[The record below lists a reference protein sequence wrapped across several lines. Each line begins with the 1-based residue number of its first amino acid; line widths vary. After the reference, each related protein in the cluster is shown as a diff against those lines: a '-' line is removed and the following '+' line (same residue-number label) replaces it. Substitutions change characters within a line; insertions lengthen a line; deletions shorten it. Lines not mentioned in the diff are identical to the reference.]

1 MKNTI
6 FTGAGVAIVTPF
18 NADGSINFDGFA
30 ENLEYQINNG
40 TDAII
45 VCGTTGEAST
55 MTDDEHI
62 ECIRFVVERTKG
74 RLPVIAGTGSNDTRY
89 AAELSK
95 TAQDLGADGLLLVT
109 PYYNKASQKGL
120 VAHFGKI
127 AECVDIPIIL
137 YNIPGRTGVSIDI
150 STYKTLSEFKNI
162 VAVKE
167 ASGNIS
173 YTSKLIAECGD
184 RLDVYSGNDDI
195 IVPMMSIGAKGV
207 ISVLSNIMPKETHD
221 MTQLCLDG
229 KYTEAAARQMKYL
242 NLINSLFIEVNP
254 IPVKEAMNYMGMPSG
269 ECRLPLCTMTEAN
282 AEKLK
287 AAMKNASLI

>member
-62 ECIRFVVERTKG
+62 ECIRFAVERTKG

-229 KYTEAAARQMKYL
+229 NYPEADRK
-242 NLINSLFIEVNP
+242 SV
-254 IPVKEAMNYMGMPSG
+254 V
-269 ECRLPLCTMTEAN
+269 
-282 AEKLK
+282 
-287 AAMKNASLI
+287 